1 LTYPWATLPEI
12 SKLPDPPDEPEVES
26 ALVSVE
32 SSFLAQPKRKRP
44 ATNSKHIFFMHNTVF
59 KVN

>member
-1 LTYPWATLPEI
+1 LPE
-12 SKLPDPPDEPEVES
+12 KLMLPELESSEDEVVEV
-26 ALVSVE
+26 VE